1 MQENRIEFLP
11 SAWQDLG
18 EIADRR
24 LQLNDPRAAE
34 QITDNI
40 LSAVEGLSR
49 FPSIGSPHPDP
60 VLAKSGFRKLVC
72 RKYVV
77 IYRLIGSTVYLYRI
91 VHGIAEYPKLLY

>member
-24 LQLNDPRAAE
+24 LQSSDPTSAE
-34 QITDNI
+34 QITTGI
-40 LSAVEGLSR
+40 LNAIEGLSR
-49 FPSIGSPHPDP
+49 FPTIGSPHPDP
-60 VLAKSGFRKLVC
+60 VLARNGYRKLVC

-77 IYRLIGSTVYLYRI
+77 IYRAIGSTVYLYRI

>member
-1 MQENRIEFLP
+1 MQENRIEFLL

-24 LQLNDPRAAE
+24 LQLNDPGSAE

-49 FPSIGSPHPDP
+49 FPSMGSPHPDP
-60 VLAKSGFRKLVC
+60 VLARLGYRKLVC
-72 RKYVV
+72 QKYVV
-77 IYRLIGSTVYLYRI
+77 VYRFIEPTVYLYRI
-91 VHGIAEYPKLLY
+91 VHEFAEYPKLLY